1 MTTLYLN
8 RLQNS
13 ILTRLGAVDR
23 LEKNRLC
30 LSIIGR
36 RTLSSADRLRWLDE
50 INLQLQLLC
59 LYGLIEIIDTP
70 AQHKICIAS
79 PRVKAWLPENLR
91 SAAIN
96 GAKHRPSILLP
107 LAIAA
112 TLIAGGCGTAALQQ
126 DPAPVVAP
134 YNAERTKVPER
145 MEQFVNPANGNRVY
159 RFCVGSECPEP
170 TPKKPFVQRLP
181 VVTEISADGLP
192 APRASLPTMNAV
204 HSGPYQP
211 PAPAMKKTPPPK
223 VLDKTAEAP
232 RAKETKEATVPEKK
246 ADTAAV
252 DTPKA
257 EPKSKPPKA
266 ETPKAETPKVK
277 PKTPAEPAEPRPE
290 PIATALPVVEAQIV
304 AGSAEDLVAG
314 WAKLWSEQNA
324 EAYFALYAD
333 AFKPANGESAKAWR
347 QARSAVM
354 KRAAKISVDLEN
366 VKVIEKDGRA
376 TVSFKQTYNSNR
388 FKSRV
393 LKRIELVKVDGQ
405 WKIVREVVVPVPSA
419 PLAQ

>member
-13 ILTRLGAVDR
+13 ILTHLGAVDR
-23 LEKNRLC
+23 LEKKRLC
-30 LSIIGR
+30 LAIIGR

-59 LYGLIEIIDTP
+59 LYGLVEIIDTP
-70 AQHKICIAS
+70 AKHKICIAS
-79 PRVKAWLPENLR
+79 PRVKAWLPDHLR
-91 SAAIN
+91 SVAIK

-107 LAIAA
+107 FAIAA
-112 TLIAGGCGTAALQQ
+112 TLAAGGCGTAALRQ
-126 DPAPVVAP
+126 DPAPVVAR
-134 YNAERTKVPER
+134 YNAERTPAPER

-181 VVTEISADGLP
+181 VVTETSADGRP
-192 APRASLPTMNAV
+192 EARASLPTMNTV

-211 PAPAMKKTPPPK
+211 PAPSVMKKTPPPK

-232 RAKETKEATVPEKK
+232 RAKEATVSEKK
-246 ADTAAV
+246 PDTAAV
-252 DTPKA
+252 HT
-257 EPKSKPPKA
+257 PKA
-266 ETPKAETPKVK
+266 ETPKIKPAKAENPKVK

-290 PIATALPVVEAQIV
+290 PVATALPAAEAQV
-304 AGSAEDLVAG
+304 AAGSAEDLVAG

-333 AFKPANGESAKAWR
+333 AFKPANGESAKVWR

-366 VKVIEKDGRA
+366 VKVVEKDGRA

-388 FKSRV
+388 FKSRI